1 MSNVTIEE
9 IRGLPAEIL
18 ETKNATLIA
27 QFLPTRISIVS
38 KEIGVGTIL
47 AVMAPY
53 GGDFLNALESL
64 SPVDSNVKW
73 SLKLIERGEFD
84 IGHPV
89 TRSQLLKFISENPT
103 LSGPLFLL
111 LKVAEIVTPVSEI
124 DVRKVCWSDNGE
136 WLI

>member
-47 AVMAPY
+47 AVMAPS
-53 GGDFLNALESL
+53 GGDFLNTLESL

-89 TRSQLLKFISENPT
+89 TRSQLLRFISENPP
-103 LSGPLFLL
+103 LSGSLFAL
-111 LKVAEIVTPVSEI
+111 LKVAEIAIPVSEI

-136 WLI
+136 WLV

>member
-18 ETKNATLIA
+18 ATKNATLIA
-27 QFLPTRISIVS
+27 QFLPLRISIVS

-47 AVMAPY
+47 AVMSPY
-53 GGDFLNALESL
+53 GGDFLNTLESL
-64 SPVDSNVKW
+64 SLVDSNVKW

-111 LKVAEIVTPVSEI
+111 LKVAEIATPVSET
-124 DVRKVCWSDNGE
+124 DVRKICWSDNGE